1 MTTQIR
7 KDLRRRLVAIAG
19 SQAGYFSAGQ
29 ALGAGYSYPAQ
40 RYHAV
45 QQNWLR
51 VGRGIFRL
59 PEWPSSAHEDLV
71 RWTLWSRR
79 EGVISHESALAVH
92 GLGDVNPER
101 VHLSVPPGF
110 RAKAEGVVLHRAV
123 VPSAEKEDHSGFW
136 VTTPL
141 RSLVDVA
148 SGSLDLDQV
157 ATAVAEALHRG
168 LVSAR
173 RLRARADAM
182 DPRTALRIERSLT
195 TPDANSG
202 PPSSIAEP
210 TPSRKVAGTRG

>member
-1 MTTQIR
+1 
-7 KDLRRRLVAIAG
+7 
-19 SQAGYFSAGQ
+19 
-29 ALGAGYSYPAQ
+29 
-40 RYHAV
+40 
-45 QQNWLR
+45 
-51 VGRGIFRL
+51 
-59 PEWPSSAHEDLV
+59 
-71 RWTLWSRR
+71 
-79 EGVISHESALAVH
+79 VISHESALAVH

-101 VHLSVPPGF
+101 VHLSVPPGC
-110 RAKAEGVVLHRAV
+110 RAKAEGVVRQRAV
-123 VPSAEKEDHSGFW
+123 VPPAEREDHSGFW

-168 LVSAR
+168 LVTAR

-202 PPSSIAEP
+202 PPSSITEL
-210 TPSRKVAGTRG
+210 TPSRKAAGTRG